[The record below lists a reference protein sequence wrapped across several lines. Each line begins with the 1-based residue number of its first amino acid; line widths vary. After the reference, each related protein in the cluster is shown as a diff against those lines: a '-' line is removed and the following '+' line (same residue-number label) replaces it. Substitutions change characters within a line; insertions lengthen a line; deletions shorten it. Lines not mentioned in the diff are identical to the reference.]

1 MTDLKSDIKIISSQN
16 INNKEKNEL
25 KNMPEK
31 LSILKA
37 KVMASTKKLRNEILK
52 QRIKSSKEEKKLYEI
67 LNKDNLILS
76 KQDLIIAG
84 GERKN
89 AGPLLKNIL
98 HQQNPHLETA
108 KENNKLYYKTMK
120 PFGNNYGNIDYSQ
133 NDRWK
138 SSAEIKNLRE
148 KEQKQYSNVGTSMDE
163 NDLINN
169 DHNEINNTKLVLSY
183 YDANDPDIKY
193 FNCLLNKYNKR
204 VISFHNGK
212 NMDCFN
218 SFNSF
223 NNDNKVKEKINF
235 SNIPNSKR
243 GTSIKNKIKIKE
255 ISKFPF
261 IVEHI
266 KLNPKSTERKNKLY
280 NDRKYIN
287 NESDKIF
294 I

>member
-1 MTDLKSDIKIISSQN
+1 
-16 INNKEKNEL
+16 
-25 KNMPEK
+25 
-31 LSILKA
+31 
-37 KVMASTKKLRNEILK
+37 
-52 QRIKSSKEEKKLYEI
+52 
-67 LNKDNLILS
+67 
-76 KQDLIIAG
+76 
-84 GERKN
+84 
-89 AGPLLKNIL
+89 
-98 HQQNPHLETA
+98 
-108 KENNKLYYKTMK
+108 
-120 PFGNNYGNIDYSQ
+120 
-133 NDRWK
+133 
-138 SSAEIKNLRE
+138 
-148 KEQKQYSNVGTSMDE
+148 MDD
-163 NDLINN
+163 NDLIMNN
-169 DHNEINNTKLVLSY
+169 HNDNNNTKLVLSY
-183 YDANDPDIKY
+183 YDTNDPDIKY

-266 KLNPKSTERKNKLY
+266 KMNPKSTERKNKLY